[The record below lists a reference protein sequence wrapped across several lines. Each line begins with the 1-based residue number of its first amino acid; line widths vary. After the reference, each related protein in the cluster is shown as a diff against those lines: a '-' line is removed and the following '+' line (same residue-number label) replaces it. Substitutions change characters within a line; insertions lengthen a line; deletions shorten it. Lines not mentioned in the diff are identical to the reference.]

1 MKDQNTEPTSIEPVE
16 PTSRKGSFSKT
27 LKRILVIAGFI
38 LIGVVVGAVLVYFLA
53 VRPLNQQVAGL
64 NANFN
69 SLNAELSANKAAS
82 IQKGEALTVCN
93 KELANANTEI
103 TLANKVGYASQLM
116 YELSSV
122 QQALLSNDL
131 NTAGTRLSLAKTYMS
146 KLTPLIT
153 DATDLNGLTVPL
165 EDALTLYRAK
175 PNDAVAKLDVLIK
188 TLHQLIE
195 SLQVK

>member
-1 MKDQNTEPTSIEPVE
+1 MKDPNLEPTSIAPVE
-16 PTSRKGSFSKT
+16 TARNKKSFGKT
-27 LKRILVIAGFI
+27 IKNILVIAGFI
-38 LIGVVVGAVLVYFLA
+38 LLGMVIGAILVYFLA
-53 VRPLNQQVAGL
+53 VRPLDQQIAGL
-64 NANFN
+64 NANLN

-82 IQKGEALTVCN
+82 IQKGEALTACN
-93 KELANANTEI
+93 TDLANANTAI
-103 TLANKVGYASQLM
+103 VLANKVGYASQLM

-165 EDALTLYRAK
+165 EDALALYQAK
-175 PNDAVAKLDVLIK
+175 PTDAVAKLDVLIK

-195 SLQVK
+195 SLQAK